1 VIKRSHW
8 LNERGAGV
16 LLHPTSLPS
25 EEGIG
30 VLGPHLEGFIEF
42 LANAS
47 IAYWQILPLGPT
59 GYGNSPYQSFS
70 AFAGNPYLIYLGE
83 LLELGLLSREDL
95 EPLRSLPQ
103 QRVDFGQIYRI
114 KWPILRHAFRRFTES
129 RRAYLPNYPIY
140 EDFKEQHLHWLLPY
154 ARFMAL
160 KDRFGGKQWT
170 LWPEPFN
177 NYNLSAKQWK
187 AADIDEAVE
196 FHMFTQYLFAG
207 QWMRVRQL
215 ARRRGVEIIGDVPIF
230 VAMDSAD
237 VWSNRELFELE
248 ADGSPK
254 VVAGVPPDYFAE
266 DGQFWGNPLYRW
278 EPMADDNYAWW
289 ISRFEHNFALSD
301 IVRIDHFRGFEA
313 YWEIPATATSAKAG
327 RWRDA
332 PGAALFK
339 SLFDAHPE
347 ARIIAEDLGD
357 IDDAVRQLRKDF
369 GFPGMAVLQFAF
381 DGDNKNLYL
390 PHNLEADSILY
401 TGTHDNDTT
410 LGWYEQTS
418 SDFQDQVRR
427 YLRVSGE
434 DVSWDFI
441 RAAYRS
447 TSKICIFPIQ
457 DVFALDSRA
466 RMNLPGSQSGNWE
479 WRMTREQ
486 LQQQR
491 ESATYLAELA
501 WLYGR

>member
-1 VIKRSHW
+1 MIKRGHW

-30 VLGPHLEGFIEF
+30 VLGPQLEGFIEF
-42 LANAS
+42 LADAS

-70 AFAGNPYLIYLGE
+70 AFAGNPYLIHLGE

-95 EPLRSLPQ
+95 EPLRSLPR

-114 KWPILRHAFRRFTES
+114 KWPILRHAFRRFKDS

-140 EDFKEQHLHWLLPY
+140 EDFKAQHLSWLLPY

-170 LWPEPFN
+170 LWPEPYN
-177 NYNLSAKQWK
+177 RYNLSAKQWID
-187 AADIDEAVE
+187 ADIEDAVE
-196 FHMFTQYLFAG
+196 FHMFTQYLFTG

-266 DGQFWGNPLYRW
+266 DGQLWGNPLYRW
-278 EPMADDNYAWW
+278 DHMAKDNFSWW
-289 ISRFEHNFALSD
+289 VSRLEHNFALSD
-301 IVRIDHFRGFEA
+301 IVRIDHFRGFAA
-313 YWEIPATATSAKAG
+313 YWEIPATANSAKGG

-332 PGAALFK
+332 PGAELFQA
-339 SLFDAHPE
+339 LFDAHPE

-357 IDDAVRQLRKDF
+357 IDDTVRQLRKDL

-390 PHNLEADSILY
+390 PHNLEPDSILY

-418 SDFQDQVRR
+418 PEFRDQVRR

-434 DVSWDFI
+434 DISWDFI

-447 TSKICIFPIQ
+447 SSKICVFPLQ
-457 DVFALDSRA
+457 DVFSMDTSA
-466 RMNLPGSQSGNWE
+466 RMNLPGSPSGNWE
-479 WRMTREQ
+479 WRMTGEQ
-486 LQQQR
+486 FKQQR
-491 ESATYLAELA
+491 ESAAYLAELA